1 MFTIQN
7 PGPDPILRVKQ
18 EGSVDFLLLAE
29 MYDTL
34 LWHRDDRNMLTH
46 IPTHRG
52 IGENYFLLHV

>member
-46 IPTHRG
+46 IPMHRG
-52 IGENYFLLHV
+52 IGKN